1 MLFNILFYLIVKP
14 FLLLKDFLVFFY
26 INFIPFIVTYFGIPL
41 FILGVLLCLAFTGST
56 LFLVVIFFI
65 FLYYFIKGTVLRN
78 PVA

>member
-1 MLFNILFYLIVKP
+1 MIFNILFILVVRP
-14 FLLLKDFLVFFY
+14 FILLKDFLVFFY
-26 INFIPFIVTYFGIPL
+26 INFIPFIITYFGIPL

-56 LFLVVIFFI
+56 VFFVVIFFI